1 MKHSNSQPHNK
12 ALRKSPLSNNIKQ
25 NLTQGERSKLL
36 PKQEVCVAILA
47 KPDNEIAKKWGSK
60 IQKWIHKNHPRVRFD
75 DTHPDIVIILGG
87 DGTIIDAA
95 RQYLDHNPLF
105 VGLNLGTVGFM
116 ASVRDPKGFLPA
128 LKKLFSGSYEVAEH
142 MVIQATV
149 FRHTKQVWHTTALN
163 EIMVQNILGMV
174 ELDVAIED
182 HPIQSIRG
190 TGVFV
195 ATATGSTA
203 YNLSAH
209 GPIIMPNIKCM
220 IVTEL
225 LDHNIPTP
233 SIVIKHDKKITIHI
247 NAFRKHNRFL
257 LAESHAPVDVVL
269 SADTARL
276 FPLEE
281 GDTIVI
287 ERAPSSVRFIEFES
301 SYFFKSLGEKF
312 GFR

>member
-1 MKHSNSQPHNK
+1 MKQKKGQEIRVAFVTKTGDAS
-12 ALRKSPLSNNIKQ
+12 AERWRKKIIQWIRAHHPSVVCESAHP
-25 NLTQGERSKLL
+25 NL
-36 PKQEVCVAILA
+36 
-47 KPDNEIAKKWGSK
+47 
-60 IQKWIHKNHPRVRFD
+60 
-75 DTHPDIVIILGG
+75 VIILGG

-95 RQYLDHNPLF
+95 RAYLTDNPLF
-105 VGLNLGTVGFM
+105 IGLNLGTVGFM
-116 ASVRDPKGFLPA
+116 ASVRATKDFIPA
-128 LKKLFSGSYEVAEH
+128 LKRFFEGSYTVADR
-142 MVIQATV
+142 MVIQASV
-149 FRHTKQVWHTTALN
+149 MRGKKEVWNTTALN
-163 EIMVQNILGMV
+163 EIMVQNLLGMV

-203 YNLSAH
+203 YNMSAH

-220 IVTEL
+220 IITEL

-247 NAFRKHNRFL
+247 QSFRKHRRFI
-257 LAESHAPVDVVL
+257 LAESKEPVDVVL

-281 GDTIVI
+281 GDEIII
-287 ERAPSSVRFIEFES
+287 ERADSSVRFAEFEE

>member
-1 MKHSNSQPHNK
+1 MKQKKGQEIRVAFVTK
-12 ALRKSPLSNNIKQ
+12 AGDASAEHWRK
-25 NLTQGERSKLL
+25 
-36 PKQEVCVAILA
+36 
-47 KPDNEIAKKWGSK
+47 K
-60 IQKWIHKNHPRVRFD
+60 IIQWIHVHHPTVVCESAR
-75 DTHPDIVIILGG
+75 PNLVIILGG
-87 DGTIIDAA
+87 DGTIIDAS
-95 RQYLDHNPLF
+95 RSYLASNPLF
-105 VGLNLGTVGFM
+105 IGLNLGTVGFM
-116 ASVRDPKGFLPA
+116 ASVRATKDFIPA
-128 LKKLFSGSYEVAEH
+128 LKRFFDGKYTVADR
-142 MVIQATV
+142 MVIQASV
-149 FRHTKQVWHTTALN
+149 MRHKKEVWHTTALN
-163 EIMVQNILGMV
+163 EIMVQNLLGMV

-203 YNLSAH
+203 YNMSAH

-233 SIVIKHDKKITIHI
+233 SIVIKHDKKITVRIKS
-247 NAFRKHNRFL
+247 FREHRRFIL
-257 LAESHAPVDVVL
+257 SESQKPVDVVL

-281 GDTIVI
+281 GDEIII
-287 ERAPSSVRFIEFES
+287 ERAESSVRFVEFEE